1 VRPENRAAVDEE
13 LARLE
18 ATVAERFG
26 DGVDLDRALVPDRQG
41 LGGPGRAGAAQAALS
56 VATAAVFG
64 ATGSSKMPGRLPTA
78 EPDCVEEV
86 VERASD
92 AR

>member
-41 LGGPGRAGAAQAALS
+41 LGGPGRAGAQAAPS
-56 VATAAVFG
+56 IATAAVLP
-64 ATGSSKMPGRLPTA
+64 APGSSKLPRRLPTA
-78 EPDCVEEV
+78 ERDGVEEV
-86 VERASD
+86 VEHASD